1 MTRKLAE
8 RVVTW
13 RWYIIA
19 GWVVLAAVLVSLA
32 PSLTSFTSAGY
43 GLPTSYQSTHAQ
55 TVALNE
61 FPSVAS
67 ASGILAV
74 GATDNSVLSAA
85 DLQTIDALA
94 TELDNKHIESVRSV
108 STSPLFLAKDQK
120 MQLIQVSMHGQP
132 GEDGPNAAVKALR
145 SDTDAFLTGSGL
157 RGQLTGSAAI
167 SVDQSSAF
175 NRAEKIISIATVLLI
190 LILLALV
197 FRSVIIAFLPLLVV
211 GLVHQMAQALTACF
225 ADWFGFSV
233 STELAPLLIVVM
245 FGVGTDYIVFMLF
258 RYREQMGKGQDPHE
272 SLMVALCRAGEVI
285 VSAAVTVML
294 AFAALLVA
302 SIGQL
307 RSLAPGLII
316 GVGLMLF
323 AALTLVPA
331 VLSLFGT
338 AVFWPTTPRP
348 HDPAHRTRSERMGA
362 AVAKRPGVVLLAS
375 VIVLVV
381 LATGVLNLKVTY
393 NQLAELPQSNPS
405 TEAYNTI
412 ASAFP
417 AGFLGPSQA
426 FVTSSAPLDS
436 ADVDAVAAKLGH
448 TQGVAQV
455 LPVQYA
461 DDNKAAM
468 IEFLLTD
475 DPYSNQAI
483 ANVAGPIRAAIVD
496 SVPGATVVTGGPTST
511 LADVKAALQHD
522 TRNILLLALL
532 VVAVMLAILLRALAG
547 AAYLLIGI
555 LLTYVATLG
564 VVSYVF
570 ISWLGYD
577 GLDFSIPI
585 IVYIFVIAVGTDYNI
600 LMATR
605 LREEFEQGVEP
616 HEAARIA
623 IVEGAPAV
631 TAAGIILAGTFASLL
646 LTGIQLLE
654 EIGAAVA
661 LGVLLASNVLAT
673 RIVPTLAALQ
683 GFHFWWPH
691 HMHTKTVT
699 DRQELVSHLHSAE
712 RMPVSASV
720 GPERD

>member
-1 MTRKLAE
+1 LAE
-8 RVVTW
+8 RVVAW

-19 GWVVLAAVLVSLA
+19 GWIVVGAVLVSLA

-43 GLPTSYQSTHAQ
+43 GLPASYQSSQAE
-55 TVALNE
+55 TVALDD

-67 ASGILAV
+67 ASGIIAV
-74 GATDNSVLSAA
+74 DARDNSVLTAP
-85 DLQTIDALA
+85 DLQKIDGLA
-94 TELDNKHIESVRSV
+94 TALNNDHIGSVRSV
-108 STSPLFLAKDQK
+108 STSPLFLAKNQK
-120 MQLIQVSMHGQP
+120 IQLVQVSMSGQP
-132 GEDGPNAAVKALR
+132 GDAGPNAAVKTLR
-145 SDTDAFLTGSGL
+145 SKTDAFLEGSGL
-157 RGQLTGSAAI
+157 QGQLTGNAAI
-167 SVDQSSAF
+167 SVDQAASF
-175 NRAEKIISIATVLLI
+175 DRAENIISIATVLLI
-190 LILLALV
+190 LLLLALV
-197 FRSVIIAFLPLLVV
+197 FRSVIISFLPLLVV
-211 GLVHQMAQALTACF
+211 GLVHQMAQSLTAFF
-225 ADWFGFSV
+225 AQWFGFSV
-233 STELAPLLIVVM
+233 GTELAPLLIVVM

-258 RYREQMGKGQDPHE
+258 RYREQMGNGEDQHE

-285 VSAAVTVML
+285 LSAAVTVML

-307 RSLAPGLII
+307 RTLAPGLII
-316 GVGLMLF
+316 GVGLMLL

-331 VLSLFGT
+331 LLSLFGA
-338 AVFWPTTPRP
+338 AVFWPTTPKP
-348 HDPAHRTRSERMGA
+348 HDPAHRTRSERLGA
-362 AVAKRPGVVLLAS
+362 VVAKRPGVVLLAS
-375 VIVLVV
+375 VVVLVV

-417 AGFLGPSQA
+417 AGSLGPSEA
-426 FVTSSAPLDS
+426 FVTSAAPLNGT
-436 ADVDAVAAKLGH
+436 AVDALAAKLSH
-448 TQGVAQV
+448 TKGVAQV

-461 DDNKAAM
+461 AGNSAAM

-483 ANVAGPIRAAIVD
+483 ADMAGPVRAAIID
-496 SVPGATVVTGGPTST
+496 SVPGATVVTGGPTAT
-511 LADVKAALQHD
+511 LTDVKAALQID
-522 TRNILLLALL
+522 TRNILLLALF

-547 AAYLLIGI
+547 AAYLLVGI
-555 LLTYVATLG
+555 LLTYVATIG
-564 VVSYVF
+564 VVAYIF
-570 ISWLGYD
+570 ISGLGYD
-577 GLDFSIPI
+577 GLDFTIPI
-585 IVYIFVIAVGTDYNI
+585 VVYIFVIAVGTDYNI

-605 LREEFEQGVEP
+605 LREEFQLGVEP

-673 RIVPTLAALQ
+673 RIVPTLAALRS
-683 GFHFWWPH
+683 FHFWWPH
-691 HMHTKTVT
+691 HTHTKTVANR
-699 DRQELVSHLHSAE
+699 DELASHLSGAV
-712 RMPVSASV
+712 PVSV
-720 GPERD
+720 GREQD